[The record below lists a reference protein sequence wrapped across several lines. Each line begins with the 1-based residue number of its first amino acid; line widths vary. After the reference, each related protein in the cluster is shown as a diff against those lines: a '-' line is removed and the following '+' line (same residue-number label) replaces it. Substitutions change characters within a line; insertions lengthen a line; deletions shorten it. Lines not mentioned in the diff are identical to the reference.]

1 LPAARQDPRP
11 PCRTSIPVSTPSDI
25 AKRLS
30 DNIGQVIVGKPDAI
44 RLAALSLLADGHL
57 LIEDVPG
64 VAKTMLARSLA
75 LSIGATFRRIQCTPD
90 LLPSDITGI
99 SVFNQKT
106 ADFEF
111 SPGPIMSNIVLA
123 DEINRAP
130 PRTQSA
136 LLEAMAERQVT
147 VDGVTRPLAR
157 PFCVIA
163 TQNPIEYEGTFPL
176 PEAQLDRF
184 LLRMTIGYPA
194 ADAEREMLLRLQLSH
209 PVEKVQQVVTSDELL
224 AAQQQVRQVFVH
236 EKVRDY
242 IVRLVQATR
251 SHPDIALGASPR
263 GSLALLRC
271 AQAQAACDNV
281 SFALPDQ
288 VKALLEPGLAHRLI
302 LTPEARLG
310 GRTANSVL
318 DQVSQQVEA
327 PVGEAYAPQE
337 DS

>member
-1 LPAARQDPRP
+1 MP
-11 PCRTSIPVSTPSDI
+11 TSAEI

-30 DNIGQVIVGKPDAI
+30 DNIEQVVVGKQDAVRSAI
-44 RLAALSLLADGHL
+44 LALLADGHL
-57 LIEDVPG
+57 LIDDVPG
-64 VAKTMLARSLA
+64 VAKTMLARSLS
-75 LSIGATFRRIQCTPD
+75 LSLGASFRRIQCTPD

-99 SVFNQKT
+99 SIFNQKNGE
-106 ADFEF
+106 FEF
-111 SPGPIMSNIVLA
+111 NPGPVMSNIVLV

-147 VDGVTRPLAR
+147 ADGVTRTLAR

-184 LLRMTIGYPA
+184 LLRMTIGYPDSA
-194 ADAEREMLLRLQLSH
+194 AESEILLRLQLSH
-209 PVEKVQQVVTSDELL
+209 PVEKVQQVVATDELL
-224 AAQQQVRQVFVH
+224 AAQHQVRQIFVH

-242 IVRLVQATR
+242 VVRLVQATR
-251 SHPDIALGASPR
+251 SHPDVALGASPR

-271 AQAQAACDNV
+271 AQARAASDGI
-281 SFALPDQ
+281 SFVLPDHA
-288 VKALLEPGLAHRLI
+288 KALLVPTLGHRLI

-310 GRTANSVL
+310 GRTARSVL
-318 DQVSQQVEA
+318 AQISQQVEA
-327 PVGEAYAPQE
+327 PVGEAYASEQ
-337 DS
+337 SG

>member
-1 LPAARQDPRP
+1 MP
-11 PCRTSIPVSTPSDI
+11 TPSDV
-25 AKRLS
+25 AKRLAA
-30 DNIGQVIVGKPDAI
+30 NVERVIIGKPEAVRLAIVG
-44 RLAALSLLADGHL
+44 LLADGHL
-57 LIEDVPG
+57 LVEDVPG

-75 LSIGATFRRIQCTPD
+75 LSIGGSFRRIQCTPD
-90 LLPSDITGI
+90 LLPTDITGL

-106 ADFEF
+106 GQFEF
-111 SPGPIMSNIVLA
+111 SPGPVMANIVLC

-147 VDGVTRPLAR
+147 VDGITRKLAA

-194 ADAEREMLLRLQLSH
+194 AEAESEMLLRLQLRH
-209 PVEKVQQVVTSDELL
+209 PVESVQQVLETEELL
-224 AAQQQVRQVFVH
+224 DAQARVRQVFVH
-236 EKVRDY
+236 QKVRDY

-251 SHPDIALGASPR
+251 THPEVALGASPR

-271 AQAQAACDNV
+271 AQALAATDGI
-281 SFALPDQ
+281 SFVLPDQ
-288 VKALLEPGLAHRLI
+288 AKSLIESTLAHRLI
-302 LTPEARLG
+302 LTPEARLAG
-310 GRTANSVL
+310 KRAATILNQIAARI
-318 DQVSQQVEA
+318 EA
-327 PVGEAYAPQE
+327 PVGEAFAG
-337 DS
+337 D

>member
-1 LPAARQDPRP
+1 MPTAAE
-11 PCRTSIPVSTPSDI
+11 I

-30 DNIGQVIVGKPDAI
+30 DNIEQVIVGKQEAVRSAI
-44 RLAALSLLADGHL
+44 IALLADGHL
-57 LIEDVPG
+57 LIDDVPG
-64 VAKTMLARSLA
+64 VAKTMLARSLS
-75 LSIGATFRRIQCTPD
+75 LSLGATFRRIQCTPD

-99 SVFNQKT
+99 SIFNQKT
-106 ADFEF
+106 GEFEF
-111 SPGPIMSNIVLA
+111 NPGPVMSNIVLV

-147 VDGVTRPLAR
+147 ADGVTRILAR

-184 LLRMTIGYPA
+184 LLRMTIGYP
-194 ADAEREMLLRLQLSH
+194 DSEAESEILLRLQLSH
-209 PVEKVQQVVTSDELL
+209 PVEKVQQVVATDELL
-224 AAQQQVRQVFVH
+224 AAQHQVRQIFVH

-242 IVRLVQATR
+242 VVRLVQATR
-251 SHPDIALGASPR
+251 SHPDLALGASPR

-271 AQAQAACDNV
+271 AQARAASDGI
-281 SFALPDQ
+281 SFVLPDHA
-288 VKALLEPGLAHRLI
+288 KALLVPTLAHRLI

-310 GRTANSVL
+310 GRTAGGAL
-318 DQVSQQVEA
+318 AHISQQVEA
-327 PVGEAYAPQE
+327 PVGEAYASEQ
-337 DS
+337 SG

>member
-1 LPAARQDPRP
+1 MATPADVAN
-11 PCRTSIPVSTPSDI
+11 
-25 AKRLS
+25 RLLA
-30 DNIGQVIVGKPDAI
+30 NIEQVIVGKPEAV
-44 RLAALSLLADGHL
+44 RLAIVGLLADGHL

-75 LSIGATFRRIQCTPD
+75 LSLGASFRRIQCTPD
-90 LLPSDITGI
+90 ILPSDITGL

-106 ADFEF
+106 SEFEF
-111 SPGPIMSNIVLA
+111 NPGPIMSNIVLA

-194 ADAEREMLLRLQLSH
+194 PDAERELLLRLQLSH
-209 PVEKVQQVVTSDELL
+209 PVEKVQQVISTEDLL
-224 AAQQQVRQVFVH
+224 AAQHQVRQTFVH

-242 IVRLVQATR
+242 VVRLVQATR
-251 SHPDIALGASPR
+251 SHPEVALGASPR
-263 GSLALLRC
+263 GSLGLIRC
-271 AQAQAACDNV
+271 AQAEAACQGL
-281 SFALPDQ
+281 SFVLPDQ
-288 VKALLEPGLAHRLI
+288 AKALLEPVLAHRLI

-310 GRTANSVL
+310 GRTATYIL
-318 DQVSQQVEA
+318 GQISQQVEA
-327 PVGEAYAPQE
+327 PVGEAYASHQRG
-337 DS
+337 

>member
-1 LPAARQDPRP
+1 MATPADA
-11 PCRTSIPVSTPSDI
+11 TN
-25 AKRLS
+25 RLLA
-30 DNIGQVIVGKPDAI
+30 NIERVIVGKPEAV
-44 RLAALSLLADGHL
+44 RLAIIGLLADGHI

-90 LLPSDITGI
+90 LLPTDITGL

-106 ADFEF
+106 GQFEYN
-111 SPGPIMSNIVLA
+111 PGPVMANIVLS

-147 VDGVTRPLAR
+147 VDGVTRKLAA

-184 LLRMTIGYPA
+184 LIRMTIGYPS
-194 ADAEREMLLRLQLSH
+194 ADSESEILLRLQLSH
-209 PVEKVQQVVTSDELL
+209 PVEQVKQVLTIEELL
-224 AAQQQVRQVFVH
+224 DAQAQVRRIFVH
-236 EKVRDY
+236 EKVRNY
-242 IVRLVQATR
+242 IVRLVHATR
-251 SHPDIALGASPR
+251 AHPEVALGASPR

-271 AQAQAACDNV
+271 AQAQAAADGL
-281 SFALPDQ
+281 SFVLPDHA
-288 VKALLEPGLAHRLI
+288 KAMVVPALAHRLI
-302 LTPEARLG
+302 LTPEARLA
-310 GRTANSVL
+310 GRRPSAILNQIATRV
-318 DQVSQQVEA
+318 DA
-327 PVGEAYAPQE
+327 PVGEAFA
-337 DS
+337 SS

>member
-1 LPAARQDPRP
+1 MPTPAE
-11 PCRTSIPVSTPSDI
+11 I
-25 AKRLS
+25 ANRLTG
-30 DNIGQVIVGKPDAI
+30 NIEQVIVGKREAV
-44 RLAALSLLADGHL
+44 RLAIVGLLADGHL

-75 LSIGATFRRIQCTPD
+75 LSLGASFRRIQCTPD
-90 LLPSDITGI
+90 LLPTDITGL

-106 ADFEF
+106 SEFEF
-111 SPGPIMSNIVLA
+111 NPGPIMSNIVLA

-184 LLRMTIGYPA
+184 LLRMTVGYPA
-194 ADAEREMLLRLQLSH
+194 ADAEREILLRLQLSH
-209 PVEKVQQVVTSDELL
+209 PVEKVQQVVTTEDLL
-224 AAQQQVRQVFVH
+224 AAQHQVRQIFVH

-242 IVRLVQATR
+242 VVRLVQATR
-251 SHPDIALGASPR
+251 SHPEVSLGASPR
-263 GSLALLRC
+263 GSLGLIRC
-271 AQAQAACDNV
+271 AQAEAACQGL
-281 SFALPDQ
+281 SFVLPDQ
-288 VKALLEPGLAHRLI
+288 AKALLEPVLAHRLI
-302 LTPEARLG
+302 LTPEARLA
-310 GRTANSVL
+310 GRTAAYL
-318 DQVSQQVEA
+318 LGRISQQVEA
-327 PVGEAYAPQE
+327 PVGEAYAPDQRA
-337 DS
+337 